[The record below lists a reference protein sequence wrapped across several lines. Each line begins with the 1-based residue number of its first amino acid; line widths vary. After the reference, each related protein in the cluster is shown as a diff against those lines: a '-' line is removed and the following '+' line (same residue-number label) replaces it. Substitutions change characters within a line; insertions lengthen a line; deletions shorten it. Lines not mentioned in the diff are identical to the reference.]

1 MDRPFLELSKC
12 QKFQNLKLV
21 HKAGSISK
29 GKYHGVSGIFG

>member
-1 MDRPFLELSKC
+1 MDRLFLELRKC
-12 QKFQNLKLV
+12 QKVQTLKLV